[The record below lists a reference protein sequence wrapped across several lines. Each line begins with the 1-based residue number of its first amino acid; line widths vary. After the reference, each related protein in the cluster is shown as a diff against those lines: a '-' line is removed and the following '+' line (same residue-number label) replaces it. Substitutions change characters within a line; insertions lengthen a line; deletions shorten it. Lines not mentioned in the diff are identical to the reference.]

1 LKRKHASHDGATAV
15 MSDGRGEHVDRG
27 RVTHAPTVSVEMS
40 MLGRTGMPVSRLCI
54 GGMQATGLVS
64 SDDARFVST
73 VRHGLAMGLNFI
85 DTAPAYGDGHSE
97 SLISKAIDGYRH
109 QVVIATK
116 FGFHESRPAEI
127 RESLERS
134 LRRLRTDYIDLLQQ
148 HWPSPN
154 VRLDDTIGE
163 LERLKTEGK
172 IRAIGVSNWMEPE
185 WSELDDPSRVDSLQ
199 ACHSL
204 LWRSVESWV
213 LPLCREH
220 GIAVL
225 PYSPLC
231 QGALAGRFRS
241 PTDLPAAASDPRR
254 TNRRL
259 QADSLPGVQNVVR
272 VLADVAAKY
281 EKTVA
286 QTALRWLLDQ
296 PGITSVVVGSSSV
309 QQMDENV
316 GALDWRLEPI
326 DWQRLAEVTLPLSA
340 ELGPLDTLCG
350 WHPKA
355 QQTSF
360 SGRH

>member
-1 LKRKHASHDGATAV
+1 VNKRAFARMEA
-15 MSDGRGEHVDRG
+15 
-27 RVTHAPTVSVEMS
+27 AP
-40 MLGRTGMPVSRLCI
+40 LGSTGITLPRLGI
-54 GGMQATGLVS
+54 GGMQASGMAS
-64 SDDARFVST
+64 SNDERFVST
-73 VRHGLAMGLNFI
+73 VRHGVAMGLNFI
-85 DTAPAYGDGHSE
+85 DTAPAYGEGHSE
-97 SLISKAIDGYRH
+97 SLIAKAIDGYRH

-127 RESLERS
+127 RASLERS
-134 LRRLRTDYIDLLQQ
+134 LRRLRTDYVDLLQQ
-148 HWPSPN
+148 HWPSPD
-154 VRLDDTIGE
+154 VPVADTIGE

-185 WSELDDPSRVDSLQ
+185 WNELDDPSRVDSLQ

-204 LWRSVESWV
+204 LWRSVESRV

-241 PTDLPAAASDPRR
+241 ALDLPTTASDPRR

-259 QADSLPGVQNVVR
+259 QADNLPGVQNVMR
-272 VLADVAAKY
+272 ALADVAAKY

-309 QQMDENV
+309 QQMEENV
-316 GALDWRLEPI
+316 GALDWRLEPS
-326 DWQRLAEVTLPLSA
+326 DWQRLADVTLPLSA
-340 ELGPLDTLCG
+340 ELGAHDTLWG

-355 QQTSF
+355 KQTSF

>member
-1 LKRKHASHDGATAV
+1 METATLG
-15 MSDGRGEHVDRG
+15 STGIT
-27 RVTHAPTVSVEMS
+27 VTR
-40 MLGRTGMPVSRLCI
+40 LGI
-54 GGMQATGLVS
+54 GGLQASGMLS
-64 SDDARFVST
+64 SDDGRFVST
-73 VRHGLAMGLNFI
+73 VRHGVAMGLNFI

-97 SLISKAIDGYRH
+97 RLIGEAIDGYRH

-116 FGFHESRPAEI
+116 FGFHESRPDEI
-127 RESLERS
+127 RASLERS

-154 VRLDDTIGE
+154 VPLGDTIGE
-163 LERLKTEGK
+163 LERLKTDGK

-185 WSELDDPSRVDSLQ
+185 WNEIDEPSRVDSLQ

-204 LWRSVESWV
+204 LWRSVESRV

-231 QGALAGRFRS
+231 QGALAGRFSRLR
-241 PTDLPAAASDPRR
+241 DLPTTASDPRHA
-254 TNRRL
+254 NRRL
-259 QADSLPGVQNVVR
+259 QPNSLPRVQDVVR
-272 VLADVAAKY
+272 VLTSVAAKY
-281 EKTVA
+281 DKTA
-286 QTALRWLLDQ
+286 TQTALRWLLDQ
-296 PGITSVVVGSSSV
+296 PGITSVIVGSSSV
-309 QQMDENV
+309 RQIEENV

-340 ELGPLDTLCG
+340 ELGPLDTLWG

-360 SGRH
+360 TRSH

>member
-1 LKRKHASHDGATAV
+1 VATAEK
-15 MSDGRGEHVDRG
+15 SGPPC
-27 RVTHAPTVSVEMS
+27 RVEGSTIEKT
-40 MLGRTGMPVSRLCI
+40 MLGRTGIQVSRLCI
-54 GGMQATGLVS
+54 GGMQATGLAS

-97 SLISKAIDGYRH
+97 RLISKAIDGSRH

-134 LRRLRTDYIDLLQQ
+134 LRRLRTDYVDLLQQ
-148 HWPSPN
+148 HWPSPD
-154 VRLDDTIGE
+154 VPVADTIGE

-185 WSELDDPSRVDSLQ
+185 WNEVEEPSRVDSLQ

-204 LWRSVESWV
+204 LWRSIESRV
-213 LPLCREH
+213 LPLCRERD
-220 GIAVL
+220 IAVL

-241 PTDLPAAASDPRR
+241 PMDLPTTASDPRR

-259 QADSLPGVQNVVR
+259 QADNLPGVQNVV
-272 VLADVAAKY
+272 VALADVAAKY

-286 QTALRWLLDQ
+286 QAALRWLLDQ

-309 QQMDENV
+309 PQMEENV

-340 ELGPLDTLCG
+340 TLGPSDTLWG
-350 WHPKA
+350 WHPKVPTMA
-355 QQTSF
+355 GTS
-360 SGRH
+360 